1 MITNF
6 KMYYDNDGNAIYDV
20 TYNQYGYKTNK
31 RRIYK
36 RFNDSN
42 LPKSVQKFVSE
53 NISKVK
59 YNVPHTVI
67 SIKL

>member
-6 KMYYDNDGNAIYDV
+6 KMYYDNNGNTVYRV

-31 RRIYK
+31 RRMYK
-36 RFNDSN
+36 TYNDSN
-42 LPKSVQKFVSE
+42 LPKSVQKFVSD
-53 NISKVK
+53 NWNKVK